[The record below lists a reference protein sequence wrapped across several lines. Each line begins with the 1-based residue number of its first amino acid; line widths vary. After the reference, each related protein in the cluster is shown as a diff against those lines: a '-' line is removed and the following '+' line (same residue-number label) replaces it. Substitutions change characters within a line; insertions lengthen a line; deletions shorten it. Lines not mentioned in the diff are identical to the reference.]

1 MISPEQLR
9 QFRLFRGMDEPQL
22 QALAGVMRRRSFPV
36 NTVLFR
42 KGDPGGTMFLIVSGE
57 VRIYLH
63 DEQGND
69 ITLRSLGAGQILG
82 EYSTLDRKPRS
93 ASVSALT
100 PLKTLALERADFLDL
115 LREHPLVG
123 IELMRGFA
131 ERIRYATSY
140 LERLYEAVELLS
152 NSDYDQALREIAL
165 SADEDE
171 MQEVIAAFLALVR
184 RIRERT
190 GDAQK

>member
-1 MISPEQLR
+1 MISAEQLR
-9 QFRLFRGMDEPQL
+9 IFRLFRGMDEPQL
-22 QALAGVMRRRSFPV
+22 QALASVMRRRTFPPE
-36 NTVLFR
+36 TVLFR

-57 VRIYLH
+57 VRIFLH

-82 EYSTLDRKPRS
+82 EYSTLDHKPRS
-93 ASVSALT
+93 ASVSSLT
-100 PLKTLALERADFLDL
+100 LLETFVLERADFLDL
-115 LREHPLVG
+115 LRERPLVG

-140 LERLYEAVELLS
+140 LERLYDAVELLS
-152 NSDYDQALREIAL
+152 NNDYDQALREIAL

-171 MQEVIAAFLALVR
+171 MQEVITAFLALVR
-184 RIRERT
+184 RARATDEGI
-190 GDAQK
+190 

>member
-1 MISPEQLR
+1 MITPEQLR
-9 QFRLFRGMDEPQL
+9 LFRLFRGMDEPQL
-22 QALAGVMRRRSFPV
+22 RALTSVMRRRNFPA

-69 ITLRSLGAGQILG
+69 ITLRSLGEGQILG

-93 ASVSALT
+93 ASVSSLT
-100 PLKTLALERADFLDL
+100 TLETFALERADFLAL
-115 LREHPLVG
+115 LRERPLVG

-140 LERLYEAVELLS
+140 LERLYDAVELLS
-152 NSDYDQALREIAL
+152 NNDYEQALHEIAL

-184 RIRERT
+184 RVRD
-190 GDAQK
+190 GAGSGQK

>member
-1 MISPEQLR
+1 MISAEQLR
-9 QFRLFRGMDEPQL
+9 LFRLFRGMDEPQL
-22 QALAGVMRRRSFPV
+22 QALAGVMRRRSFPA
-36 NTVLFR
+36 NAVLFH

-63 DEQGND
+63 DEQGNG

-93 ASVSALT
+93 ASVSSLT
-100 PLKTLALERADFLDL
+100 PLETFALERADFLDL
-115 LREHPLVG
+115 LRDRPLVG

-140 LERLYEAVELLS
+140 LERLYDAVELLS
-152 NSDYDQALREIAL
+152 NHDYDQALREIAF

-171 MQEVIAAFLALVR
+171 MQEVIATFLALVHR
-184 RIRERT
+184 VRERT
-190 GDAQK
+190 PGGEK

>member
-1 MISPEQLR
+1 MISTEQLR
-9 QFRLFRGMDEPQL
+9 LFRLFRGMDEPQL
-22 QALAGVMRRRSFPV
+22 QALVGVMRRRSFPA

-42 KGDPGGTMFLIVSGE
+42 KGDPGGIMYLIISGE

-82 EYSTLDRKPRS
+82 EFSTLDRKPRS

-100 PLKTLALERADFLDL
+100 TIETFALERADFLDL
-115 LREHPLVG
+115 IRDRPLVG

-140 LERLYEAVELLS
+140 LERLYDAVELLS
-152 NSDYDQALREIAL
+152 NNDYDQALREIAL

-171 MQEVIAAFLALVR
+171 MQDVIATFLMLVR
-184 RIRERT
+184 RVQDHA
-190 GDAQK
+190 GSGQK